1 MYINNEEIFEEKVL
15 QVNRVSKKTKGGNKI
30 GFSVLVVV
38 GDKKGKVGVGLG
50 KARDVQSSIRKAIL
64 YAKKHMIK
72 TPIANGTIPHEI
84 FIKLG
89 FEGGQLAL
97 SKRLPQRRGIGNP
110 PSKET
115 VSIKV
120 GWLSKFKP
128 NSVVDKDS
136 LIKIGLVKNS
146 RNIVKI
152 KIVDGGVLK
161 VPVVVK
167 VPVSS
172 KARSVIEKALGKVE
186 LANG

>member
-1 MYINNEEIFEEKVL
+1 MELSKLSKIKTK
-15 QVNRVSKKTKGGNKI
+15 SKKRI
-30 GFSVLVVV
+30 GRGESS
-38 GDKKGKVGVGLG
+38 GKGKTSGRGHKGQRSRG
-50 KARDVQSSIRKAIL
+50 K
-64 YAKKHMIK
+64 
-72 TPIANGTIPHEI
+72 
-84 FIKLG
+84 IKLG

-146 RNIVKI
+146 QNIVKI